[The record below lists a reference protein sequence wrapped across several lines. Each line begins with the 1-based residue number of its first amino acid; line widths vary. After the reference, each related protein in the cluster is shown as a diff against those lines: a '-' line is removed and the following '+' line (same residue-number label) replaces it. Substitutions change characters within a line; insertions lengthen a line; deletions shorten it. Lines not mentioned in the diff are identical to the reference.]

1 MMPHEQPINADG
13 VDGKVPAR
21 AAGRRRLS
29 TVRLDFFLD
38 PTQRLTEQE
47 RALMTAMLRSL
58 IGDIVGEIRG
68 ALPAG
73 WAAANDDDSA
83 IVETLT
89 RARLLDDAE
98 LMALLFRRADE
109 ERIGAA
115 MRARSGRREARADP
129 GAGQSRRRRGF
140 GCGDGADPRARPS
153 PRSLWPIPLGSTTF
167 VPDAQNGWSM
177 RSPLHCEPLSPYPM
191 ATPPPMARLVQPRL
205 PLWKIGQKGEVSK
218 HFRTG

>member
-1 MMPHEQPINADG
+1 
-13 VDGKVPAR
+13 
-21 AAGRRRLS
+21 
-29 TVRLDFFLD
+29 
-38 PTQRLTEQE
+38 
-47 RALMTAMLRSL
+47 MTAMLRSP
-58 IGDIVGEIRG
+58 DRRYRRRDPRS
-68 ALPAG
+68 ACRRAG
-73 WAAANDDDSA
+73 LAANDDDSA

-115 MRARSGRREARADP
+115 MRARSGRREARVIQGLVSHED
-129 GAGQSRRRRGF
+129 GAVSAAAMALILARGRRRDRFGQSLAGFDDLRSGMRRTAGLRDRR
-140 GCGDGADPRARPS
+140 CAAN
-153 PRSLWPIPLGSTTF
+153 RS
-167 VPDAQNGWSM
+167 
-177 RSPLHCEPLSPYPM
+177 RRYPM